1 MYANAAPAAGNHI
14 FQAYLK
20 PVDSCDFC
28 HAEFR
33 DIRTDDIAPY
43 FTILIVGHI
52 IAPLLFYV
60 ETTYAPAVWIHWTIW
75 PAMTVLLSLWCLPRV
90 KGAALAVMWHLR
102 LQGDVKPNK
111 FSAYILKFLGCRFA
125 HFKCAPRKK
134 VSYASASLPRFFLE
148 AGLKIVV
155 DIIRALNALC
165 NQACRLFLDL

>member
-1 MYANAAPAAGNHI
+1 MPRWQRPRNSPTFLIGQIVALPDFGLPGDRLQFMNLVMEYKRGQGIPIQPMLWGIRKRCPSCGKSHI

-20 PVDSCDFC
+20 PVDSCDLC

-102 LQGDVKPNK
+102 LRGD
-111 FSAYILKFLGCRFA
+111 
-125 HFKCAPRKK
+125 
-134 VSYASASLPRFFLE
+134 E
-148 AGLKIVV
+148 T
-155 DIIRALNALC
+155 
-165 NQACRLFLDL
+165 Q